1 MATMTMT
8 RTTAERPARESA
20 DSVGADP
27 LTIWLEPAICMTEE
41 QFVEFCSQN
50 SELRIE
56 RTEEGA
62 LEIMPPAK
70 GYTGNQNFRIAVQFG
85 NWAIQ
90 DGRGEGF
97 DSSEGFT
104 LPNGAVRA
112 PDVSWVLRSRLEAL
126 TEEDREGFWHICPDF
141 VIEIRS
147 SSDRLSTLQA
157 KMQEYI
163 DNGARLG
170 WLIDPIGRRA
180 YVYRPGVAVEV
191 LDMPQTLS
199 GDPELAG
206 FALDLGAIWEPGF

>member
-8 RTTAERPARESA
+8 QMAAMPVRESA
-20 DSVGADP
+20 DNKGAEP
-27 LTIWLEPAICMTEE
+27 LKIWLEPAICMTEE
-41 QFVEFCSQN
+41 QFVEFCAQN

-112 PDVSWVLRSRLEAL
+112 PDVSWVLRSRLDAL

-147 SSDRLSTLQA
+147 ASDRLSTLQA

-170 WLIDPIGRRA
+170 WMIDPIGRRA

-199 GDPELAG
+199 GEPELAG

>member
-8 RTTAERPARESA
+8 QTAAMPARESA
-20 DSVGADP
+20 DGVGADP

-41 QFVEFCSQN
+41 QFVEFCAQN

-62 LEIMPPAK
+62 LEIMPPTFID
-70 GYTGNQNFRIAVQFG
+70 TGNRNSGVTADLT
-85 NWAIQ
+85 NWARL
-90 DGRGEGF
+90 DGSGYAF
-97 DSSEGFT
+97 DSSTGFT
-104 LPNGAVRA
+104 LPNGAIRS
-112 PDVSWVLRSRLEAL
+112 PDASWVSRSRLEAL
-126 TEEDREGFWHICPDF
+126 TEEGRKGFGHICPDF

-147 SSDRLSTLQA
+147 ASDRLSTLQA

-170 WLIDPIGRRA
+170 WMIDPIGRRA
-180 YVYRPGVAVEV
+180 YVYRPGVAVVV
-191 LDMPQTLS
+191 LDRPQTLS